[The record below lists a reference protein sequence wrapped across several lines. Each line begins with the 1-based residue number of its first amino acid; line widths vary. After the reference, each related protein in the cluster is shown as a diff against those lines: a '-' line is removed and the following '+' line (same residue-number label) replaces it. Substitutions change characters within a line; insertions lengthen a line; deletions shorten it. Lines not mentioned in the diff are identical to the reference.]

1 MTLGSHGLLDLF
13 ISPDLGICST
23 VDFPPLGNS
32 YDPVPVSTD
41 FPSNSKG
48 SALYHCSPFTNSH
61 KDGDGLY
68 NHLRYVPWVDIFKL
82 GASVAAVKFYQQ
94 LQVGIE
100 VCIAHCEYQVKPH
113 SSP

>member
-13 ISPDLGICST
+13 ISPDLGICSA

-32 YDPVPVSTD
+32 HDAVSVSVD

-48 SALYHCSPFTNSH
+48 SALYHCSAFNNSH
-61 KDGDGLY
+61 TDSDGIY
-68 NHLRYVPWVDIFKL
+68 NYLRYVPWVDIFKL
-82 GASVAAVKFYQQ
+82 GASVATVKFCQH
-94 LQVGIE
+94 LQVEIE
-100 VCIAHCEYQVKPH
+100 VCSAYCEYQVKPH